1 MDPIARMVAAGAAGA
16 GGSSATYVDDVFST
30 FLWDGTWDGTGS
42 AVTINNGIDLTG
54 EGGLVWT
61 KHRNYANSHQLFD
74 TERGAGFPLYSN
86 ITNREG
92 SNHVFSSFNSNGFSL
107 TAGSANLDA
116 LNGGTSQEYAS
127 WTFRKA
133 PGFFDVVTYTGNGS
147 AGHTIS
153 HSLGSVP
160 GMIVI
165 KNTST
170 EEQWQVWH
178 RSVTGNLELDN
189 TGGAN
194 TSSVRVNSVT
204 STSFDITSGW
214 NTSNANGQ
222 TYVAYIFA
230 HDDQSFGTDSDESI
244 IKCGNFSTDSNGHF
258 DVDLGWEPQWL
269 MYKRID
275 SAGSHWYMLDVM
287 RGWTADTITWLH
299 ADGNTT
305 ELAYTYQLRPYE
317 RGFKS
322 QTNPIHGSNQN
333 WIYMAIRRPH
343 KPPTAGTEV
352 FAVDFDSASSTIPT
366 WDSGFPVDMAFA
378 LDTLG
383 GGGAQK
389 NSARLLGSNYLIT
402 SSTTAEAS
410 DGSLVWDSNN
420 GWGKDYDVNRDY
432 ISWMFKRAPGFFDV
446 VAYTGTGSARTITHN
461 LNATPSVVLI
471 KGRDTTFSWYWQH
484 YALGA
489 NTWVQLNNDETK
501 AANGSLFNS
510 TLPTSSVFSVG
521 SLAGNNGSG
530 NDYIAYLFGDLDG
543 ISKAGTYTG
552 TGANYGNSVD
562 VDCGFTAGARFVL
575 IKRTDSGGDWYVW
588 DSTRG
593 IVSGNDPY
601 LLLNTSGAQVTNTDY
616 IDPLNAGF
624 TVTSSSGA
632 LNTLNATYLFLAIA

>member
-446 VAYTGTGSARTITHN
+446 VDYTGTGSIASVAHN
-461 LNATPSVVLI
+461 LAATPQLLIIKKRSAADSWVVY
-471 KGRDTTFSWYWQH
+471 TTVIDGSMDYI
-484 YALGA
+484 YLNGTGGA
-489 NTWVQLNNDETK
+489 
-501 AANGSLFNS
+501 GNS
-510 TLPTSSVFSVG
+510 SSGLPTSTVFNLSPGTQV
-521 SLAGNNGSG
+521 NGSG
-530 NDYIAYLFGDLDG
+530 MTYIAYLFASLNG
-543 ISKAGTYTG
+543 ISKVGTYSG
-552 TGANYGNSVD
+552 TGYDVN
-562 VDCGFTAGARFVL
+562 VDCGFAAGARFVM
-575 IKRTDSGGDWYVW
+575 IKRTENPGGDWYVW

-601 LLLNTSGAQVTNTDY
+601 LLVNSTAAEVTNTDY
-616 IDPLNAGF
+616 VDPLNAGF
-624 TVTSSSGA
+624 TVTSSAPAA
-632 LNTLNATYLFLAIA
+632 LNASGGTYLFLAIA